1 MRRPAAPPSP
11 SFPRAASV
19 LAGLI
24 AGALAGAFSGTRV
37 AAQPT
42 PAQLHAFHDQA
53 AQIIAT
59 ASAGTLPAGDT
70 LVTWHNKPILWHT
83 AAVFADSVKTG
94 LVRSDS
100 MVGVGVAYWKNN
112 APTRF
117 SARWTEPGKAIVE
130 RRGTVAKGHIAVS
143 GSRQITLRVPDGA
156 WGVADVGMD
165 DQLLPVL
172 LTMPPSAEPLRL
184 IVLRPYALTWDTLAV
199 TSASRSGV
207 QVISV
212 RSGSQPNRLFVIYE
226 GKLIWLRD
234 IAQQNER
241 RPLEGTAAHRQFVR
255 ARQAMGQAP

>member
-1 MRRPAAPPSP
+1 MMLPLVACSRLAHTCAALACAALACAALALAAAP
-11 SFPRAASV
+11 
-19 LAGLI
+19 I
-24 AGALAGAFSGTRV
+24 

-53 AQIIAT
+53 VQIIAT
-59 ASAGTLPAGDT
+59 ASAGQLPAGDT

-83 AAVFADSVKTG
+83 AAVWPDSVKAG

-100 MVGVGVAYWKNN
+100 MVGVASTIWRNN
-112 APTRF
+112 VPTRF
-117 SARWTEPGKAIVE
+117 SARWTEPGKATID
-130 RRGTVAKGHIAVS
+130 RRGVVAQGRIAIS
-143 GSRQITLRVPDGA
+143 GSRDTTLRLPSSA

-165 DQLLPVL
+165 DQLLPL
-172 LTMPPSAEPLRL
+172 LRTMPPSAEALRL
-184 IVLRPYALTWDTLAV
+184 IVLRPYSLTWDTLAV
-199 TSASRSGV
+199 TSARRGEV

-226 GKLIWLRD
+226 GKLVWLRD

-241 RPLEGTAAHRQFVR
+241 RPLEGTAAYRQFVR